1 MYADDLLLLSA
12 SLCDSQSMIDC
23 YVELDKLD
31 MKLNVKKSQLV
42 RIGRSHN
49 KAVHGVLLNGRPI
62 ACANELKYLGWYILS
77 AKSFKVRLHSM
88 RVRFFQCFNSI
99 YAKSHSFSEPVVQ
112 HLVNV
117 HCKPYTCYMVLM

>member
-1 MYADDLLLLSA
+1 
-12 SLCDSQSMIDC
+12 
-23 YVELDKLD
+23 

-62 ACANELKYLGWYILS
+62 ARVNELKYSTYDS
-77 AKSFKVRLHSM
+77 TFCPHHM

-99 YAKSHSFSEPVVQ
+99 YAQIHCFSEAVMQ
-112 HLVNV
+112 HFVNV
-117 HCKPYTCYMVLM
+117 HCKPYDTIRLRDAILTCARKPT

>member
-1 MYADDLLLLSA
+1 
-12 SLCDSQSMIDC
+12 MIDIC
-23 YVELDKLD
+23 CVELDKLD

-62 ACANELKYLGWYILS
+62 ACVNELKYLGWYILS
-77 AKSFKVRLHSM
+77 AKLFKVSLHYM

-99 YAKSHSFSEPVVQ
+99 YGKSHSFGEPVMQ

-117 HCKPYTCYMVLM
+117 HCKPYLLYGADVII

>member
-12 SLCDSQSMIDC
+12 SLCDLQSMIDC

-62 ACANELKYLGWYILS
+62 ACVNELKYLGWYILS
-77 AKSFKVRLHSM
+77 AESFKVSLHSM

>member
-12 SLCDSQSMIDC
+12 SLCDLQSMIDC

-49 KAVHGVLLNGRPI
+49 KAVHGVLLNGMPI
-62 ACANELKYLGWYILS
+62 ACVNELKYLGWYILS
-77 AKSFKVRLHSM
+77 AKSFKVSLHSM

-99 YAKSHSFSEPVVQ
+99 YAKES
-112 HLVNV
+112 
-117 HCKPYTCYMVLM
+117 